1 MAVMTSTTSA
11 LPAEGAAHFAH
22 TPVSQHFSRLLGAL
36 SAHVE
41 AERDIEDVASF
52 DPAFLDWQRD
62 AECARDSVLSL
73 ITAIRHEPTVRLE
86 DNPLK
91 RMAYLTFMM
100 VESAS
105 TEDFR
110 QARKFV
116 DQHIHLFSCH
126 GTGGTTARVQQ
137 MLMTACA
144 RLDELASLSSYVD
157 PFERDRHDP
166 DDEDFSE
173 ALPAA

>member
-1 MAVMTSTTSA
+1 
-11 LPAEGAAHFAH
+11 
-22 TPVSQHFSRLLGAL
+22 LGAL
-36 SAHVE
+36 SAHIE

-52 DPAFLDWQRD
+52 DPAFMDWQRD

-110 QARKFV
+110 QARNFV
-116 DQHIHLFSCH
+116 DQHIHLFSCQ
-126 GTGGTTARVQQ
+126 GTGGTAARVQQ

-144 RLDELASLSSYVD
+144 RLDELGSLSSYVD
-157 PFERDRHDP
+157 PFEASGHAADN
-166 DDEDFSE
+166 EDFTV
-173 ALPAA
+173 AVPAA